1 MKKIFLFLFLLAAAT
16 SFAQIPFVM
25 NGTQTTISHCN
36 LIIYDNGSAT
46 GNYGNNRS
54 DSLTILSNDP
64 NNSCVQISILTLDI
78 DPSDTLYIYNGSSSN
93 DPLMVKLNNSNFTT
107 EAIFNY
113 TATIQNPTGALH
125 LVFVTDGAGVG
136 EGFSITTACER
147 PCQRINIHL
156 DTVLSSHVPRLDPRL
171 NDGYYYVNV
180 CPYDTVILQ
189 VYGEYIDNNFS
200 YSQSDAT
207 STFKWDLGDT
217 VITGVGLYVMPH
229 KFREGRG
236 YDVSV
241 SIEDTAGCGTQIPLT
256 FRVRTSSNPITGVG
270 HFPDICTGST
280 IELNCGYD
288 AYASIRVDS
297 VGSTQITTL
306 GVTDTI
312 FLPDGVNCPPYGYSY
327 RSPVTFTSFNPTA
340 HISNPDDILYV
351 RLYIE
356 HSYIGDILIQLT
368 CPNGNTAIM
377 LPDYQTYHWS
387 GTTYAY
393 FGLYYEP
400 DGGGCNPA
408 SNVMGTGWDYCWSS
422 TTNQGYTYASGQGFV
437 YEPAN
442 IGGVVNR
449 TVNPTDVANMTQVY
463 HPYQDFGTYMNGCS
477 LNGTWYIEVQDTWGS
492 DNGYIF
498 GWELALNPRLLPQ
511 DWTYNVLIDTVIY
524 TGPGV
529 NGSYVVPEQ
538 SGNLNYIATVIDE
551 YGCAYDTNFN
561 VNVIQSPR
569 PDLGEDIGLC
579 AGELF
584 YLESNFSDSTAV
596 YQWNTGSTSE
606 NIYVL
611 SEGEYILN
619 VTTNN
624 ADSSLVCNGSDT
636 ILIYIDPQPICEFE
650 ASSTESCS
658 PLKLLF
664 NNLTTPDSI
673 NLTYDWRIYNL
684 DGSLVFSSA
693 LKNPEVT
700 ITEPG
705 DYHVQLLVI
714 SEQGCQDSLM
724 KWNYLHVYAQPMAEF
739 AANPEIS
746 LLSEN
751 DGAVAFTNYADSL
764 ITSASGT
771 SWFWDFGDGIVDSS
785 EFSPTHTYETWGDYN
800 VTLFI
805 ETEHGC
811 IDEIIHTV
819 VIEADLIFP
828 NVITPN
834 GDGFNDVFAITNLNT
849 KINPEDPDEYR
860 TNTLDIYDRWGK
872 KVYQADNYDTF
883 MKGEELTVGSKFF
896 DGHNLNDGVYYFTFY
911 YKGKAKIVNYHGTL
925 NIIR

>member
-1 MKKIFLFLFLLAAAT
+1 
-16 SFAQIPFVM
+16 
-25 NGTQTTISHCN
+25 
-36 LIIYDNGSAT
+36 
-46 GNYGNNRS
+46 
-54 DSLTILSNDP
+54 
-64 NNSCVQISILTLDI
+64 
-78 DPSDTLYIYNGSSSN
+78 
-93 DPLMVKLNNSNFTT
+93 
-107 EAIFNY
+107 
-113 TATIQNPTGALH
+113 
-125 LVFVTDGAGVG
+125 
-136 EGFSITTACER
+136 
-147 PCQRINIHL
+147 
-156 DTVLSSHVPRLDPRL
+156 
-171 NDGYYYVNV
+171 
-180 CPYDTVILQ
+180 
-189 VYGEYIDNNFS
+189 
-200 YSQSDAT
+200 
-207 STFKWDLGDT
+207 
-217 VITGVGLYVMPH
+217 
-229 KFREGRG
+229 
-236 YDVSV
+236 
-241 SIEDTAGCGTQIPLT
+241 
-256 FRVRTSSNPITGVG
+256 
-270 HFPDICTGST
+270 
-280 IELNCGYD
+280 
-288 AYASIRVDS
+288 
-297 VGSTQITTL
+297 
-306 GVTDTI
+306 
-312 FLPDGVNCPPYGYSY
+312 
-327 RSPVTFTSFNPTA
+327 
-340 HISNPDDILYV
+340 
-351 RLYIE
+351 
-356 HSYIGDILIQLT
+356 
-368 CPNGNTAIM
+368 M
-377 LPDYQTYHWS
+377 LPDYQTYHWT

-408 SNVMGTGWDYCWSS
+408 DNPMGTGWDYCWSS

-442 IGGVVNR
+442 IGGVVNQ

-463 HPYQDFGTYMNGCS
+463 RPYQDFGTYMNGCS
-477 LNGTWYIEVQDTWGS
+477 LNGTWYIEVQDTWRS

-529 NGSYVVPEQ
+529 NGSYVVPEE

-569 PDLGEDIGLC
+569 PNLGEDIGLC
-579 AGELF
+579 AGDLF

-636 ILIYIDPQPICEFE
+636 VLVYINPQPDCEFE

-664 NNLTTPDSI
+664 NNLTTPDNI

-700 ITEPG
+700 LTEPG
-705 DYHVQLLVI
+705 DYHVQLLVT
-714 SEQGCQDSLM
+714 SDRGCQDSLM

-751 DGAVAFTNYADSL
+751 DGAVVFTNYADSL
-764 ITSASGT
+764 ITSDPET

-872 KVYQADNYDTF
+872 KVYQAENYDTF
-883 MKGEELTVGSKFF
+883 MKGEELTVGSKVFN
-896 DGHNLNDGVYYFTFY
+896 GLNLNDGVYYFTFY